1 LSEKHDKYFKHDKSA
16 DGKFICVYCWKLK
29 HTAGPYMYPSPVK
42 LLPAPIN
49 EEEEEEPEWELER
62 ILDRKSVRNK
72 IKFLVQ
78 YKGYPLLRDCEWRP
92 EAELEELAPEL
103 LESGGLKT

>member
-1 LSEKHDKYFKHDKSA
+1 MSRNDNHAIASHDKAASS
-16 DGKFICVYCWKLK
+16 
-29 HTAGPYMYPSPVK
+29 GPYPSPVK
-42 LLPAPIN
+42 LLPAPVN

-72 IKFLVQ
+72 LKFLVQ

-92 EAELEELAPEL
+92 EAELEQLAPEL
-103 LESGGLKT
+103 LESFRKAYDSGQKSG